1 MTEDNLAPLDENT
14 RRYYLDAMG
23 IQCWEMLDAL
33 QPQNDHGEMPGAEHV
48 EGQTVKPVTESSNKE
63 VAAIN
68 WSQLEAAVKLCD
80 QCALHKS
87 RMQALPGRGNP
98 SAKLLLLLLAPNA
111 RDDESGVICSAELDE
126 LLGKMLAAID
136 IDIND
141 VYISSL
147 LKCAVPVNHT
157 VSVKEI
163 RSCKQH
169 LTQQIRLIQPE
180 FLVVLGETAARC
192 LLQKNLPIDDMRA
205 MNPGM
210 SDQGQPYQVEEIPVF
225 ISYSPHE
232 LILQPA
238 HKRAAWADLQQL
250 QKLIQSQDK

>member
-1 MTEDNLAPLDENT
+1 MTEDSSAPLDENT

-23 IQCWEMLDAL
+23 IQCWEMLEVV
-33 QPQNDHGEMPGAEHV
+33 QPQNDHGEMHSAE
-48 EGQTVKPVTESSNKE
+48 PVARPVVTSVAESSNTE

-68 WSQLEAAVKLCD
+68 WTQLEEAVRLCER
-80 QCALHKS
+80 CTLHKP
-87 RMQALPGRGNP
+87 RKQALPGRGNQ
-98 SAKLLLLLLAPNA
+98 SANLMFLLFAPNA

-126 LLGKMLAAID
+126 LLGKMLAAIG

-147 LKCAVPVNHT
+147 LKCAVPENHT
-157 VSVKEI
+157 VSAKEI
-163 RSCKQH
+163 HSCKQH
-169 LTQQIRLIQPE
+169 LTQQIRLIKPE
-180 FLVVLGETAARC
+180 FLIVLGETAARC

-210 SDQGQPYQVEEIPVF
+210 SDQGQPYQVEDIPVF
-225 ISYSPHE
+225 ISYSPQE
-232 LILQPA
+232 LMQQPA

-250 QKLIQSQDK
+250 QKLILSQDK